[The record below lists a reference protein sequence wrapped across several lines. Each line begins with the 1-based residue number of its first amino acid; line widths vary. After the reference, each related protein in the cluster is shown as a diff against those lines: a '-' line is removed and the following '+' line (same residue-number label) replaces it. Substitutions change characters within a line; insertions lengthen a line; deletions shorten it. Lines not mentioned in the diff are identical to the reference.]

1 MWPRTSELEKIA
13 KDNGRT
19 WTGPNS
25 QNLMKHEII
34 PFISRLPDRYRPF
47 LEKYPSLALIGGTP
61 LLRVR
66 VPELPENGAEIFAKA
81 EWTNPGGSVKD
92 RPVLRM
98 LLEAVLSGELT
109 RERTILDSSIGNAG
123 IAYAMIGSM
132 MGYQVELVVP
142 GNATEERKKRIRA
155 HGATLVE
162 TDPLEGCSP
171 AGGASSGRSPAG
183 PLLHAGPIRQR

>member
-47 LEKYPSLALIGGTP
+47 LEKYPSLALIGGTQ
-61 LLRVR
+61 
-66 VPELPENGAEIFAKA
+66 IFAKA

-98 LLEAVLSGELT
+98 IPEAVLSGELT
-109 RERTILDSSIGNAG
+109 RERTILDW
-123 IAYAMIGSM
+123 
-132 MGYQVELVVP
+132 
-142 GNATEERKKRIRA
+142 
-155 HGATLVE
+155 
-162 TDPLEGCSP
+162 
-171 AGGASSGRSPAG
+171 
-183 PLLHAGPIRQR
+183 

>member
-66 VPELPENGAEIFAKA
+66 VPELPAIQTSKQ
-81 EWTNPGGSVKD
+81 S
-92 RPVLRM
+92 
-98 LLEAVLSGELT
+98 
-109 RERTILDSSIGNAG
+109 
-123 IAYAMIGSM
+123 
-132 MGYQVELVVP
+132 
-142 GNATEERKKRIRA
+142 KRVRLA
-155 HGATLVE
+155 
-162 TDPLEGCSP
+162 
-171 AGGASSGRSPAG
+171 
-183 PLLHAGPIRQR
+183 

>member
-98 LLEAVLSGELT
+98 LLEA
-109 RERTILDSSIGNAG
+109 DQG
-123 IAYAMIGSM
+123 IY
-132 MGYQVELVVP
+132 
-142 GNATEERKKRIRA
+142 
-155 HGATLVE
+155 
-162 TDPLEGCSP
+162 
-171 AGGASSGRSPAG
+171 GGRYHPNF
-183 PLLHAGPIRQR
+183 RDD

>member
-1 MWPRTSELEKIA
+1 
-13 KDNGRT
+13 
-19 WTGPNS
+19 
-25 QNLMKHEII
+25 MKHEII

-98 LLEAVLSGELT
+98 LREAVLSGELT
-109 RERTILDSSIGNAG
+109 REHESQVGQRTESTLPHRFSS
-123 IAYAMIGSM
+123 
-132 MGYQVELVVP
+132 LP
-142 GNATEERKKRIRA
+142 RA
-155 HGATLVE
+155 
-162 TDPLEGCSP
+162 
-171 AGGASSGRSPAG
+171 RSCLP
-183 PLLHAGPIRQR
+183 

>member
-1 MWPRTSELEKIA
+1 MPDMRREGKGGERQCGPVLLSWKKLA

-66 VPELPENGAEIFAKA
+66 VPELPENGA
-81 EWTNPGGSVKD
+81 
-92 RPVLRM
+92 
-98 LLEAVLSGELT
+98 
-109 RERTILDSSIGNAG
+109 
-123 IAYAMIGSM
+123 
-132 MGYQVELVVP
+132 
-142 GNATEERKKRIRA
+142 
-155 HGATLVE
+155 
-162 TDPLEGCSP
+162 
-171 AGGASSGRSPAG
+171 
-183 PLLHAGPIRQR
+183 

>member
-19 WTGPNS
+19 WTGPSS

-109 RERTILDSSIGNAG
+109 RERTILDSSSGNAG

-132 MGYQVELVVP
+132 MGYQAELVVP
-142 GNATEERKKRIRA
+142 GNASEERKKRIRA

-162 TDPLEGCSP
+162 TDPLEGYDAAECMIPP
-171 AGGASSGRSPAG
+171 AAASA
-183 PLLHAGPIRQR
+183 